1 VNKRLKRTKSL
12 KSFDLNG
19 LRGYLVYIV
28 EYRIYKGKGVN
39 EEARKS
45 LEAIE
50 RIYTEEIT

>member
-1 VNKRLKRTKSL
+1 MNKRLKRTKSL